1 MKRRL
6 VRHVLDMLA
15 LACLLLYSAAGL
27 GDTPREISDHPGFRP
42 DSPQAASFVAEHDKV
57 TIVVHPTIVRRA
69 QRTAHS
75 FASQSQLVELLG
87 AAGIAARSGNTR
99 VNLGR
104 LVRQSQWELFQSDL
118 SRIAEKVSGRH
129 PDAHYHLVLEF
140 LLPVSDGEIF
150 GIECYIVDQEGN
162 NAFSFLLNSHHRL
175 FVDARL
181 VARNSSEEARSEM
194 FARATQAAFAALQ
207 AQIAEQQG
215 KADRAAA
222 REAMLA
228 SGDYAEVVFDDFEAM
243 VPTRIDA
250 HGVPVG
256 FVTFS
261 DGRSRIDVSTTVS
274 HPVVP
279 GAAPG
284 NRVLQL
290 QMDVESWAGFAHFFL
305 FS

>member
-6 VRHVLDMLA
+6 VRHVSHMSVV
-15 LACLLLYSAAGL
+15 ACLLLYSATGAG
-27 GDTPREISDHPGFRP
+27 DSPRQTIDHPGFRP
-42 DSPQAASFVAEHDKV
+42 DSPQAAEFIAAYDKA
-57 TIVVHPTIVRRA
+57 TIIVHPTIVRRA

-75 FASQSQLVELLG
+75 SRSQAQIIELLG
-87 AAGIAARSGNTR
+87 AAGIMARPGNTR
-99 VNLGR
+99 VDFGR
-104 LVRQSQWELFQSDL
+104 LPRQSQWDLFQSDL
-118 SRIAEKVSGRH
+118 SRIAEKVKGRH
-129 PDAHYHLVLEF
+129 PDAQYHLMLEF

-150 GIECYIVDQEGN
+150 GIECYVINQEGE

-194 FARATQAAFAALQ
+194 FARATQVAVVALQ

-215 KADRAAA
+215 KAERAAV

-228 SGDYAEVVFDDFEAM
+228 AGEYVEVVFDDFEAA
-243 VPTRIDA
+243 VPTQIDA

-261 DGRSRIDVSTTVS
+261 DGRSQIDVSTTDS
-274 HPVVP
+274 HPAVP

-284 NRVLQL
+284 NHVLRL
-290 QMDVESWAGFAHFFL
+290 EMNVESWAGFAHFFL